1 MSNIIDLSKLPVSDS
16 SQVVNIIALNEG
28 GNIIKTDFDAYTKS
42 EIDEKL
48 ANVDVDLTG
57 YATEGYVDNRIDV
70 VYEQMRENHYTKS
83 EVDGII
89 AEIPTGG
96 GDVPFVTWNISGR
109 NMTPDEWGTIVSN
122 AEMGIGAFIDYDY
135 AYKFS
140 GFATVQ
146 FQGVKTITVTDK
158 GKQYFWSQNFMT
170 GTAALIQV
178 VELGGG
184 NADVD
189 LSDYYTKS
197 EVDTKLEEVVAGD
210 LDLSGYYTK
219 EETDELIS
227 NIDIPTGGNGGLYI
241 LEPIDGYEV
250 FEYTV
255 AEGDW
260 QRNYHYQTFVEYSTT
275 NQSKNYE
282 VIQAILDGRCQS
294 VVYKKLKETQELLV
308 SSENG
313 IETYRSNNIYQYL
326 PCSFEI
332 GSCDTFNDTIIFTAL
347 LDEHYLSGGDEY
359 VLSVVLRISDA
370 SEYSNNLVSLYPDM
384 FCEIYVDGNN
394 GYAISDYSFIDFTN
408 NTNRNLRVVITKY
421 NEDGMQSFQTH
432 IPASFFMDEESDKRV
447 IYAIDGTQLM
457 TWTNSDAKDGVV
469 YPTIKSLEPQ
479 EIDLTNY
486 YTKSQVDGI
495 SKLKN
500 YYLKKDIY
508 TKTEIDT
515 KLDALVLGEGGE
527 INLNNYYTKSETDS
541 LVNAIDGVYV
551 QNGYGFNILNYP
563 KVKEAFE
570 TQTPVFVDG
579 RDGLISVSVKAK
591 VNSNGD
597 MTGAYAFGWIDENT
611 IVEWDM
617 SEGHTDVNGTVR
629 TVSSGGDGIYTL
641 YYPQNYTIENYNE
654 ETGESNNENYYYSNS
669 DRQKHNA
676 DVAKAIK
683 NGDVKALYLQIPREF
698 YSHYDGYPIWRTEPI
713 WMYIPVAYRCDG
725 IADDYIRV
733 TGVAMKSEEG
743 NLDELYTIG
752 WRTSDDGANYGYY
765 ETQITTGGSSSGSG
779 SVEDYASIYN
789 PTIYSPNIQGE
800 MTFSEDYEDTAS
812 GIACGYKMNRANI
825 NNIWV
830 KNLHLGT
837 NGETVKV
844 TSSDADA
851 TTVYAEF
858 TTTGIKENG
867 TLLSEKYVLKSD
879 YDALLARIEAL
890 ENK

>member
-28 GNIIKTDFDAYTKS
+28 GNIIKTDFDAYS
-42 EIDEKL
+42 RAEIDDKL
-48 ANVDVDLTG
+48 AEIGGNVEVDLTG
-57 YATEGYVDNRIDV
+57 YATEQWVRRQGYVTDSDV
-70 VYEQMRENHYTKS
+70 NDYVGNEIGQVEERFNDYYSKS
-83 EVDGII
+83 EVDGLI
-89 AEIPTGG
+89 ADIPTGG
-96 GDVPFVTWNISGR
+96 GS
-109 NMTPDEWGTIVSN
+109 
-122 AEMGIGAFIDYDY
+122 A
-135 AYKFS
+135 
-140 GFATVQ
+140 
-146 FQGVKTITVTDK
+146 
-158 GKQYFWSQNFMT
+158 
-170 GTAALIQV
+170 
-178 VELGGG
+178 
-184 NADVD
+184 D

-197 EVDTKLEEVVAGD
+197 EVDTKLDEVVAGD
-210 LDLSGYYTK
+210 LDLSDYYTK
-219 EETDELIS
+219 EQTDELIA
-227 NIDIPTGGNGGLYI
+227 NIPTGGGDGGLYI
-241 LEPIDGYEV
+241 LEFVEGYDV

-255 AEGDW
+255 EVGGW
-260 QRNYHYQTFVEYSTT
+260 ERNYNYQNFVDYSLS

-282 VIQAILDGRCQS
+282 VIQAILDGRCKS
-294 VVYKKLKETQELLV
+294 VVYKKIRETQDLLV
-308 SSENG
+308 SVENG

-332 GSCDTFNDTIIFTAL
+332 SSCNTQNDTIQFTAL
-347 LDEHYLSGGDEY
+347 LDEHYGSGGNEY
-359 VLSVVLRISDA
+359 VLNIVLNISDA
-370 SEYSNNLVSLYPDM
+370 SVYAKTSISLQPEL
-384 FCEIYVDGNN
+384 FCEIWTDGNM
-394 GYAISDYSFIDFTN
+394 GWAIHQYDFNNFIN
-408 NTNRNLRVVITKY
+408 NTNRVLRVVLYKSD
-421 NEDGMQSFQTH
+421 EFEQTTTEYL
-432 IPASFFMDEESDKRV
+432 PASYYVDNYSSKRM
-447 IYAIDGTQLM
+447 IQAINANNEMM
-457 TWTNSDAKDGVV
+457 TWTMDDNPKDEWI
-469 YPTIKSLEPQ
+469 YPTTQSIIPKEV
-479 EIDLTNY
+479 DLSKY

-698 YSHYDGYPIWRTEPI
+698 YDDYSMYPLVRTVPI
-713 WMYIPVAYRCDG
+713 WMYVPVAYRCDG

-800 MTFSEDYEDTAS
+800 MQFQEEYGSYTDTAS